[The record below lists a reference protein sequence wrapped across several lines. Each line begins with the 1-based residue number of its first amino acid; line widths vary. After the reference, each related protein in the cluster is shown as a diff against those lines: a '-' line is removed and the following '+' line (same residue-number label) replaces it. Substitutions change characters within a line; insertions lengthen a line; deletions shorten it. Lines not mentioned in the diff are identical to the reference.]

1 MLNNQAIWL
10 TKLIFEPKPKSKT
23 IKLLEMTEPISCFF
37 GYAIS
42 CFYPHAGIST
52 IAQSSVLT
60 YCIFNIRNYF
70 SMPRCGWAQLC
81 RALST
86 FFKKKKKKNP
96 MTFPGFLWQLS
107 WKSHGIL
114 LIFSPGKP
122 WIQISKRLRKIPW
135 INKLFV
141 FYVKIQKL

>member
-10 TKLIFEPKPKSKT
+10 AKLMFEPKPKSKT

-42 CFYPHAGIST
+42 CFYPRAGIST

-70 SMPRCGWAQLC
+70 SMPRCGWAHLC
-81 RALST
+81 RARRT
-86 FFKKKKKKNP
+86 FLKKKKKKKKKKKNP
-96 MTFPGFLWQLS
+96 VTFPGFLWQFS
-107 WKSHGIL
+107 WKSHDIL
-114 LIFSPGKP
+114 LIFPLGNLEF
-122 WIQISKRLRKIPW
+122 RL
-135 INKLFV
+135 
-141 FYVKIQKL
+141 VKGWEKYHGLTNYFFSM

>member
-1 MLNNQAIWL
+1 MCKKLSQKIKPFWRYFMLNNQAIWL

-81 RALST
+81 RALRT
-86 FFKKKKKKNP
+86 FLKKKKKK
-96 MTFPGFLWQLS
+96 
-107 WKSHGIL
+107 
-114 LIFSPGKP
+114 
-122 WIQISKRLRKIPW
+122 KIPW
-135 INKLFV
+135 HFQVSYDNCRENPMA
-141 FYVKIQKL
+141 FY